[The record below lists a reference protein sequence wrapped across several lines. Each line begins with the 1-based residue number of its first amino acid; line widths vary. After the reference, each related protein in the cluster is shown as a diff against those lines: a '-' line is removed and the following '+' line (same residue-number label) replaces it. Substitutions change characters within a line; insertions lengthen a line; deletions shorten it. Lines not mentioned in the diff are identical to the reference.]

1 MVSISLENVEDNTR
15 RIAGYKTMNLKQQE
29 RKKENWKF
37 YLISF
42 LLPVI
47 AQLIAYALGG
57 YFPFG
62 DKTVLAWDLDNQY
75 ISYFSWFVRVLR
87 GESIDTLFYSFS
99 ISYGGATIGLLGY
112 YLLSPF
118 NLLLLLF
125 PIKWLPIG
133 VILVIICKIS
143 SCGLTMYYF
152 LSNRFGKK
160 GYSECLF
167 ALMYAMMGYTVTQQV
182 NLMWLDGV
190 ILLPVVLL
198 WVYDFICGRTRK
210 AFPFLVALA
219 LITDFY
225 IAYMV
230 TIFAV
235 LYFCAEWV
243 IVHGFAAWKE
253 WLWKL
258 CGLVGLMV
266 AGLAMSA
273 VVVLPVL
280 GEISNVGRGGAGGI
294 IETLQLLFRINWKS
308 LLLPLKEMLGA
319 YDAADLANGLPNIF
333 ISLLGMIFYILYLL
347 DGRQPRRE
355 KAAYGVVMVVL
366 LLSFLS
372 VGLNQIW
379 HGFTYTSGSNYRY
392 SFCASFIMILTA
404 YLEYQLIKERGKK
417 IRISLVGWGIAVFVL
432 IWVGYALTQQYYG
445 EAVSFSSVRKLMATG
460 MAAVIAVL
468 LIWMIGKGCKKRIL
482 YFITAIFLVAES
494 AINMYWSMD
503 GLEHRGMTEYQEF
516 YTEVSAEVQELNEM
530 NNGQFFRVEHKLRDD
545 LNDALLIGYPSI
557 THYSSVLQNEVA
569 EYAIDNNML
578 VDGIGRQAT
587 EYRAN
592 RVNAEDAGKLAIK
605 YLLTYELP
613 ENMEGW
619 KILKQGSYY
628 VLENT
633 LYKELCYLE
642 GDEGDVQI
650 NMVNSGNIHV
660 QVTSD
665 RDESLTT
672 SIPYRDGWAVLVDG
686 KKCEPELSDGLMIT
700 VPLTKGTHEIT
711 LRYHQPKLMLG
722 LCISL
727 MAVAIYLAVLVLR
740 NRLQMESCSSDKV

>member
-1 MVSISLENVEDNTR
+1 M
-15 RIAGYKTMNLKQQE
+15 KLKQQE
-29 RKKENWKF
+29 RKKEIWKF
-37 YLISF
+37 YLLSF

-62 DKTVLAWDLDNQY
+62 DKTVLAWDLDKQY
-75 ISYFSWFVRVLR
+75 ISYFSWFVRVLK

-118 NLLLLLF
+118 NLLLLMF
-125 PIKWLPIG
+125 PIKWMPAG
-133 VILVIICKIS
+133 VSLVIICKIG

-152 LSNRFGKK
+152 LLNRFGRK

-230 TIFAV
+230 MLFAV
-235 LYFCAEWV
+235 LYFCAEWM
-243 IVHGFAAWKE
+243 IAHGFAVWKE
-253 WLWKL
+253 WFRKL
-258 CGLVGLMV
+258 CGLAGLML

-273 VVVLPVL
+273 VVVLPVM
-280 GEISNVGRGGAGGI
+280 GEISNVGRGGTGGV
-294 IETLQLLFRINWKS
+294 IETLQLIFQINWTS
-308 LLLPLKEMLGA
+308 FLLPLKEMLGA

-333 ISLLGMIFYILYLL
+333 ISLMGMVLFVLYLL

-355 KAAYGVVMVVL
+355 KAAYGMIMGVL

-404 YLEYQLIKERGKK
+404 YLEYRLMKESGKR
-417 IRISLVGWGIAVFVL
+417 IRITPVGCGIAVFML
-432 IWVGYALTQQYYG
+432 IWTVYALVQQYNG
-445 EAVSFSSVRKLMATG
+445 EVVSFSSVRKLMATG
-460 MAAVIAVL
+460 MAAVMAVL
-468 LIWMIGKGCKKRIL
+468 LIWMIGKGYRKRSL
-482 YFITAIFLVAES
+482 YFITTIFLVAES
-494 AINMYWSMD
+494 GINMCWSMN
-503 GLEHRGMTEYQEF
+503 GLEHRGMSEYQEF
-516 YTEVSAEVQELNEM
+516 YTEIGTEIQKLSELNR
-530 NNGQFFRVEHKLRDD
+530 GHFFRVEHKVRDD

-569 EYAIDNNML
+569 EYAIENNML

-613 ENMEGW
+613 EDMEGW

-633 LYKELCYLE
+633 FYKDLCYLD

-650 NMVNSGNIHV
+650 NMVNSENIHV
-660 QVTSD
+660 QVNAD
-665 RDESLTT
+665 WDESLAT
-672 SIPYRDGWAVLVDG
+672 SIPYRDGWTVLVDG
-686 KKCEPELSDGLMIT
+686 EKCEPELSDGLMIV

-711 LRYHQPKLMLG
+711 MRYQQPKLMLG

-727 MAVAIYLAVLVLR
+727 VAIVIYVMVQVLR
-740 NRLQMESCSSDKV
+740 NRSQMKLCRSANV